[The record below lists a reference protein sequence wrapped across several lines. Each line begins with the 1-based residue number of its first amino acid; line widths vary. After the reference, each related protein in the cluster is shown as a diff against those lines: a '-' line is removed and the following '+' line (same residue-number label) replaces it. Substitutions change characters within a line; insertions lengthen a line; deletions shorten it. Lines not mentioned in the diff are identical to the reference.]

1 MSNGFDGERQFP
13 FPLTKKGKGYSK
25 TLQSRAT
32 AILETLMGYLA
43 SNYRSTIPSTEYA
56 FYLKAIATELARF
69 TLAIEELSS
78 DISFDLVRS
87 EFLNQVVGYFVFLDE
102 QPDID
107 LDDEE
112 FREFLLTIIDIFF
125 QGSTP
130 SAIRQA
136 VELFTDQEFEIKE
149 IFKES
154 QNPGSVYDI
163 SNQFAF
169 TIEFELDNQ
178 FPTDPFVLQNN
189 ILLLINI
196 VKPAHTLYEIS
207 HVFTDIVDP
216 DNDKINDIIEDG
228 AWSMHDRRYEDVR
241 KNCGGMK
248 GFSSETGYTE
258 LGALNVLEDDAFN
271 KPLDS
276 VALGANLIILEGPN
290 YGHYRVVENL
300 GSGIRVKPRFK
311 EPQEDISY
319 QVEVDRL
326 GKKEEIFVTEDASYQ
341 FVSSEKLTV
350 SIDGLISVGEGDQT
364 HYEAVTNFS
373 GSSTYEW
380 DLTGDGNFGDATGK
394 IVPFEAPLVPSPQ
407 FDDAGKFYWTIG
419 VRATSGDGRIA
430 RNFVTITINKV

>member
-13 FPLTKKGKGYSK
+13 FPITEKGKGYSK
-25 TLQSRAT
+25 TLQARAT

-43 SNYRSTIPSTEYA
+43 SNYKSTIPSTEYA
-56 FYLKAIATELARF
+56 FYLRSIATELARF

-78 DISFDLVRS
+78 DISFELVRS

-102 QPDID
+102 QPEIE
-107 LDDEE
+107 LDDEA

-130 SAIRQA
+130 SAIKQA

-149 IFKES
+149 LFKEA
-154 QNPGSVYDI
+154 QNTGSVYDI
-163 SNQFAF
+163 SNQFSF
-169 TIEFELDNQ
+169 TVEFELGNQ

-207 HVFTDIVDP
+207 HVFTDIIDP
-216 DNDKINDIIEDG
+216 DGDKINDIIEDG
-228 AWSMHDRRYEDVR
+228 AWSMHDRRYDDVR

-258 LGALNVLEDDAFN
+258 LGTLNVLEDDAFN

-276 VALGANLIILEGPN
+276 VAVGANLIVSTGPN
-290 YGHYRVVENL
+290 YGHYRVIENL

-311 EPQEDISY
+311 VPQTEIIY

-326 GKKEEIFVTEDASYQ
+326 GKKEEIFVSENVSSQ
-341 FVSSEKLTV
+341 FVSSEKLRV
-350 SIDGLISVGEGDQT
+350 SIDGPLSVTEGNSNT
-364 HYEAVTNFS
+364 YEAVTNFT
-373 GSSTYEW
+373 GATTYEW
-380 DLTGDGNFGDATGK
+380 DLTGNGNFDDATGFDTL
-394 IVPFEAPLVPSPQ
+394 FEAPPVPVTK
-407 FDDAGKFYWTIG
+407 DKFYWTIG
-419 VRATSGDGRIA
+419 VKVTSGDGRVA